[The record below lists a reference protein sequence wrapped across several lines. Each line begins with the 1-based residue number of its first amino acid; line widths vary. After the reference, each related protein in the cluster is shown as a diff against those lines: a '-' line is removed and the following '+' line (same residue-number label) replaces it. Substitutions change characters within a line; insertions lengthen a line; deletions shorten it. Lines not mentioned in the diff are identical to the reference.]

1 MNQQDKQQ
9 PMIED
14 LTVNQNQAGEVKG
27 GLVVKLSDALVS
39 SYQTGGSGDSVPV
52 E

>member
-14 LTVNQNQAGEVKG
+14 LTVNQNQAEEVKG
-27 GLVVKLSDALVS
+27 GEYKMRDVLIS
-39 SYQTGGSGDSVPV
+39 SYQTGGSDATVF
-52 E
+52 

>member
-14 LTVNQNQAGEVKG
+14 LTVNQNQAEEVKG
-27 GLVVKLSDALVS
+27 GLAVKLPDVIVS
-39 SYQTGGSGDSVPV
+39 SYQTGGSGH
-52 E
+52 

>member
-14 LTVNQNQAGEVKG
+14 LTVNQNEAREVKG
-27 GLVVKLSDALVS
+27 GLEVKGQDLLVS
-39 SYQTGGSGDSVPV
+39 SYQTGGGH
-52 E
+52 